1 MTEPFASPVETRCAR
16 CGEAASG
23 RFCSNCGA
31 PVRDISCTACGQA
44 LQPGARFCNN
54 CGTPAGGAGF
64 GAAPTRA
71 SRPDLAKLVSAGAL
85 LALVAFVAG
94 EGMAR
99 RSAPASDAGVAQ
111 QASGAFP
118 AGMPAAPDISNMSP
132 EERATR
138 LFDRVMRYS
147 EQGKIDS
154 AKFFA
159 PMAIQAYQMIGP
171 LDAHA
176 RYDIGTISAVVGEQ
190 AMARLEADSILASQ
204 PKNLLGLVLA
214 IRASSM
220 AGDMDAAARFQ
231 KRLVDAAPSERARN
245 VKEYEEH
252 RHDIDEALTK
262 AGASR

>member
-1 MTEPFASPVETRCAR
+1 MTAPSGSPIEARCAR
-16 CGEAASG
+16 CGETASG

-31 PVRDISCTACGQA
+31 PVRDVACGSCGQSLEA
-44 LQPGARFCNN
+44 GARFCNN
-54 CGTPAGGAGF
+54 CGAQAGAS
-64 GAAPTRA
+64 APVSRA
-71 SRPDLAKLVSAGAL
+71 SRPDFAKLVSAAAVI
-85 LALVAFVAG
+85 ALVAFVAG
-94 EGMAR
+94 EGIAR
-99 RSAPASDAGVAQ
+99 RSASNGDAPVAQ
-111 QASGAFP
+111 QAGGAAP
-118 AGMPAAPDISNMSP
+118 TGMPSAPDISNMSP
-132 EERATR
+132 EERASR
-138 LFDRVMRYS
+138 LFNRVMAYG
-147 EQGKIDS
+147 EQGKTDS
-154 AKFFA
+154 ARFFA

-176 RYDIGTISAVVGEQ
+176 RYDIGTISAVVGEG
-190 AMARLEADSILASQ
+190 AMARTEADSILASQ